1 LATKRDYYEVL
12 GISKDASADDIKKA
26 YRKLAKQYH
35 PDTNKEDAQA
45 EHKFKEVNEA
55 YQILSDDGKR
65 RQYDSYGHA
74 AFDGTG
80 GFSGGGYGGF
90 EDVMGGFGDVFD
102 SLFGG
107 AFGRSS
113 RKAYNGPQQGADLRY
128 DMSITFEEAVF
139 GCKKEI
145 DLTKEEKCD
154 ECDGTGAQKGTQKK
168 TCSVCG
174 GSGQVRQQRTTAFG
188 NFVNVTACSACGGE
202 GTIIEKPCQKCRGK
216 GTINKAKKLS
226 ITIPAGIDNGQAL
239 TLSGEGAPGKKGGP
253 SGDLYIYITVKAHK
267 YLQRD
272 GFDLYLDMP
281 VSFALAAMGGE
292 LEVPTLEG
300 KIKYKIPEGTPT
312 GTVFRLKEKGVKH
325 LRSAK
330 KGDMYV
336 KVTVEVP
343 KKLTDKQ
350 KDLLDQFEKISMQK
364 EKSFFER
371 VKDAFG
377 GGA

>member
-1 LATKRDYYEVL
+1 MATKRDYYEVL
-12 GISKDASADDIKKA
+12 GVSKNATANDIKKA
-26 YRKLAKQYH
+26 YRNLAKQYH

-45 EHKFKEVNEA
+45 EQKFKEINEA
-55 YQILSDDGKR
+55 YQILNDEEKR
-65 RQYDSYGHA
+65 RQYDSFGHA

-80 GFSGGGYGGF
+80 GFQGGYGGF
-90 EDVMGGFGDVFD
+90 EDMMGGFGDVFD

-113 RKAYNGPQQGADLRY
+113 RRAYNGPQQGADLRY

-145 DLTKEEKCD
+145 EILKEEKCY
-154 ECDGTGAQKGTQKK
+154 ECEGTGAQKGTHKK
-168 TCSVCG
+168 TCDICG
-174 GSGQVRQQRTTAFG
+174 GSGQVRQQRSTAFG
-188 NFVNVTACSACGGE
+188 NFVNVTTCTACGGE
-202 GTIIEKPCQKCRGK
+202 GVIIEKPCSKCKGK
-216 GTINKAKKLS
+216 GTVNRLKKLS
-226 ITIPAGIDNGQAL
+226 VTIPAGIDDSQAM
-239 TLSGEGAPGKKGGP
+239 TLSGEGAPGKKGGEP
-253 SGDLYIYITVKAHK
+253 GDLYIYISVKPHK
-267 YLQRD
+267 YLHRD

-281 VSFALAAMGGE
+281 VSFTVAAMGGD

-300 KIKYKIPEGTPT
+300 RVKYKIPEGTQT
-312 GTVFRLKEKGVKH
+312 GTVFRLREKGVKH
-325 LRSAK
+325 LRSTR
-330 KGDMYV
+330 KGDMFV

-350 KDLLDQFEKISMQK
+350 KDLLEQFEKINMQK

-377 GGA
+377 GS